1 MSQESNLRYLDL
13 SHLINDHPALKAAIE
28 QRVVDVESGR
38 LRVDDVAL
46 YVARCRKELHRL
58 ERWPEIEKEREF
70 YRSMKGG
77 HIISITFDGK
87 QVYPHR
93 EECGP
98 MSFSELIDVA
108 HRPMTNEQRFD
119 AFEALNREVFRG
131 LLFEQIYV
139 DVNTGLMNRRLWDE
153 HPVIGNVLVVDL
165 EPMIRFLDTTEYS
178 RLGDAVADVAG
189 RALYEAMHY
198 TRQSVKAYRL
208 ARTRFGVQCLDPS
221 QRETVVARLQE
232 TLTKARICQCF
243 DGRYYEIRGVTPRF
257 AYGDSYESAVR
268 QLSEEQ

>member
-1 MSQESNLRYLDL
+1 MHLGLM
-13 SHLINDHPALKAAIE
+13 HLIDDHPALKVAIE
-28 QRVVDVESGR
+28 QRIADVQRGR
-38 LRVDDVAL
+38 LQVDDVAL
-46 YVARCRKELHRL
+46 YVARCNKELHRL

-77 HIISITFDGK
+77 RITRVVLGGK
-87 QVYPHR
+87 QIYPR
-93 EECGP
+93 CEECGP

-119 AFEALNREVFRG
+119 AFETLNRTVFRG

-139 DVNTGLMNRRLWDE
+139 DANTGLMNRRLWDE

-208 ARTRFGVQCLDPS
+208 SRTRFGVQCLDPR
-221 QRETVVARLQE
+221 QREPVVARLQE

-243 DGRYYEIRGVTPRF
+243 DGRCYEIRGITPRF

-268 QLSEEQ
+268 QLSEEQE